1 MVLPTSYNQEPPS
14 RDVNHGQRRDIPGGL
29 FTYWNRVELRHW
41 VLELYSR
48 DTKEGTMRALA
59 IADCINETCPWS
71 GKPVQAGSLTE
82 YDGHVVGFCNPG
94 CRDKFESAVQ
104 LIAVDRRFKDLR
116 GFSQAP
122 ARRVGP
128 VIRAVLADPFDML
141 SRPMFPKLARLPGC

>member
-1 MVLPTSYNQEPPS
+1 MGARVERESLKRSHSRSLSGSWNAATRICSMVLPTRYNQEPPS

-29 FTYWNRVELRHW
+29 FTYWNRVELRQW

-48 DTKEGTMRALA
+48 ETKEGTMRALD

-94 CRDKFESAVQ
+94 CRDKFESAVRYFEE
-104 LIAVDRRFKDLR
+104 AKA
-116 GFSQAP
+116 SQAT
-122 ARRVGP
+122 R
-128 VIRAVLADPFDML
+128 
-141 SRPMFPKLARLPGC
+141 